1 MSGKRIKKVF
11 KATALAVSWL
21 LVIAGLNYLIDF
33 KTLFPEV
40 QIAFLCLFAFIS
52 LLLGGIM
59 YNILNQE

>member
-1 MSGKRIKKVF
+1 MPRKSIKKVI
-11 KATALAVSWL
+11 KATAVAICWL
-21 LVIAGLNYLIDF
+21 LFIAGLNYLIEF

-52 LLLGGIM
+52 LMLGSTM

>member
-1 MSGKRIKKVF
+1 MPGKSIKKVI
-11 KATALAVSWL
+11 KATILIISWL
-21 LVIAGLNYLIDF
+21 LFIAGLNYLIDF

-52 LLLGGIM
+52 LLLGGTM

>member
-1 MSGKRIKKVF
+1 MSGKSIKKVF
-11 KATALAVSWL
+11 KATVLAISWL

-52 LLLGGIM
+52 LLLGGAM